1 MPMRSLSAVDAAREY
16 LLTEGSDLPDHLAR
30 SVRPDVLKSWRRSLL
45 SGAHLASPTLVFKG
59 EHHARAAL
67 RIAADP
73 VLSHLAD
80 QLSGLK
86 AGVLLAD
93 REATLVQRWVP
104 DQVIHRMF
112 DRIHAESGFDN
123 SEESIGTNGLG
134 SVIEQDGPIQISG
147 PEHLADALRP
157 FTCVGVPVHHP
168 ITRRLE
174 GVITLS
180 CQAMSGNPLLTPLMT
195 ATAQEVESR
204 LLAQASTNERQLL
217 DEYLVAIGSRR
228 APVAA
233 IGQDICIA
241 GPKVTELLE
250 GVDRAALWEYVRAV
264 ALGATAAEEQFGLST
279 GRLRIDRC
287 KPVERDGFVIG
298 ALVEF
303 AADRPTQEEP
313 RLHHTLLPKPTVT
326 LPGKSAALASVIAQ
340 STRFATKG
348 VPILID
354 GEPGV
359 GKFALARAVLASVG
373 VDQQKVAVI
382 DAAALWSDETTPFV
396 NVLRRELELQP
407 EALLLRHLDALTPD
421 AASAAAALL
430 DQLEEEDAP
439 RIVATLTTSETPA
452 PGLRRLIDTVGVG
465 RVSLPPLRDRRD
477 DIGPTAIALLNKH
490 RGNRQA
496 YFSSAALRCLM
507 RAPWPGNLRQMEA
520 TIRGLLSTAI
530 GPEIGPDALPA
541 ELQGNTRKRDLSA
554 IEELELGA
562 ILEALRRHDGN
573 KVAAA
578 QSIGISR
585 STLYRKLQAY
595 HIDPDKQYF

>member
-1 MPMRSLSAVDAAREY
+1 MPMRSVNAVDAAREY
-16 LLTEGSDLPDHLAR
+16 LLSEGDLPDHLAR

-45 SGAHLASPTLVFKG
+45 SGAQLASPTLVFKG

-80 QLSGLK
+80 QLSGLS

-93 REATLVQRWVP
+93 RDATLVHRWVP
-104 DQVIHRMF
+104 DPVMNRMF
-112 DRIHAESGFDN
+112 DRIHAETGFDN

-264 ALGATAAEEQFGLST
+264 ALGTKTAEDQYGLSA
-279 GRLRIDRC
+279 GRLSIGRC

-303 AADRPTQEEP
+303 AVDRTTPDEP
-313 RLHHTLLPKPTVT
+313 VHHQAHLPKPTVT
-326 LPGKSAALASVIAQ
+326 LPGKSAALARVIAQ

-348 VPILID
+348 VPILIE

-373 VDQQKVAVI
+373 VDQEKVAVL

-396 NVLRRELELQP
+396 AVLRRELELQP
-407 EALLLRHLDALTPD
+407 DALLLRHLDALTPE

-430 DQLEEEDAP
+430 DRLDENTP
-439 RIVATLTTSETPA
+439 RIVATLTTADSPA